1 MFAGTDV
8 TATQLNAMVD
18 IAQALAPYW
27 RPLLASAIDNN
38 DDDDDDNSGS
48 NNSNNKD
55 KDKKHIPVM
64 FAAPFWALAAAVL
77 RAGGEA
83 NRAPT
88 LAIAVSSSS
97 RAVGVDAKVCTE
109 IGGC

>member
-1 MFAGTDV
+1 
-8 TATQLNAMVD
+8 MVD
-18 IAQALAPYW
+18 ITQALAPFW
-27 RPLLASAIDNN
+27 RPLLASAIDDN
-38 DDDDDDNSGS
+38 DDDDDDDDS
-48 NNSNNKD
+48 NNSNNSNKD

>member
-1 MFAGTDV
+1 
-8 TATQLNAMVD
+8 MVD
-18 IAQALAPYW
+18 ITQALAPFW
-27 RPLLASAIDNN
+27 RPLLASAIDN
-38 DDDDDDNSGS
+38 DDDDDDDDDDS
-48 NNSNNKD
+48 NNSNNSNKD
-55 KDKKHIPVM
+55 KDKDKHVPIVV
-64 FAAPFWALAAAVL
+64 AAPFWAVAAAVL